1 MQIQLKELLDLKQ
14 KHANVEEARAGVQ
27 EAQQAVIRAEEANQ
41 ILKATQQLAREA
53 KEQTIQGT
61 KQSRSLM
68 IFTIVTIIFVSSIL
82 RLYENKC

>member
-68 IFTIVTIIFVSSIL
+68 IFTIVTIIFVSSIF
-82 RLYENKC
+82 RIHENKC